1 MGSLPVIPSAEVL
14 DVGPEVR
21 SATVGT
27 MITELL
33 AYIFPF
39 HAGTT
44 QTADFLGLRCRVLL
58 SPPFLFLWGAGATFL
73 YVEASFLW
81 SRGCPM
87 NFIVQV

>member
-1 MGSLPVIPSAEVL
+1 MGSPPVIPSAEVL
-14 DVGPEVR
+14 DVGPKVR

-27 MITELL
+27 MIELL

-73 YVEASFLW
+73 YVEASFLC

-87 NFIVQV
+87 TFIVQV